1 MIELRKIAP
10 LISLG
15 VFLFV
20 TTVNDSLAAS
30 DFAVGKK
37 ARDGRDYLSA
47 ARAFRAGIA
56 KGDKQS
62 ANALG
67 EMYILGLGVDK
78 DPVTACELFLKG
90 AKRGDVLAQHNYGIC
105 AAKGKGGKPNPREAV
120 KWLNKAMKS
129 GHKPAFCAL
138 GQLYVAGGAGK
149 KDSKRGF
156 DLCLKGALAG
166 ETKAAARVG
175 ELYFAG
181 VGTVK
186 NLKEAYKWLKK
197 AGDKQDPSA
206 AYNLGLMHLN
216 GDGVAKSVD
225 KARRWLTVSALQR
238 HRIAFEPVAR
248 LYRNRVIELLK
259 NEQIDVRMT
268 RWAIFFLNLARSIQ
282 TSSKQRS
289 NYAALID
296 QFSELSPK
304 ARRLADQDLSK
315 WNDSKF

>member
-1 MIELRKIAP
+1 MIFCFKIVAGLTGGERAARVHVFTAKTSRGHVRARCDAVSNARHFSPLRPALTLENTRFLHEITYK
-10 LISLG
+10 
-15 VFLFV
+15 VFREK
-20 TTVNDSLAAS
+20 NA
-30 DFAVGKK
+30 
-37 ARDGRDYLSA
+37 SA
-47 ARAFRAGIA
+47 AAPRAAAAPFSVHRRGHILLMVKLSWEFRSNGRR
-56 KGDKQS
+56 GWT
-62 ANALG
+62 AL
-67 EMYILGLGVDK
+67 
-78 DPVTACELFLKG
+78 
-90 AKRGDVLAQHNYGIC
+90 
-105 AAKGKGGKPNPREAV
+105 
-120 KWLNKAMKS
+120 
-129 GHKPAFCAL
+129 
-138 GQLYVAGGAGK
+138 GGAGK
-149 KDSKRGF
+149 KDPKRGF